1 MKWMIIILIMMS
13 LIGSMMWVMPTPRQK
28 YQAKLRLQ
36 AKQIGFRVQLER
48 VTLPRA
54 KGEMEPETTT
64 VTAYRL
70 IRNRRDKKPAQT
82 HTPWTVYRIAAVAD
96 LGLPQG
102 WSWGLGEKTLSQ
114 PQLDMLADIIEA
126 MPDDVLA
133 IQSNPVEVG
142 VFWSEEGG
150 EAMLDL
156 IKTQLERLLDAD
168 L

>member
-36 AKQIGFRVQLER
+36 AKKIGFRVQLER

-70 IRNRRDKKPAQT
+70 IRNRRDKKLAQA
-82 HTPWTVYRIAAVAD
+82 HIPWTVYRISAVAD

-102 WSWGLGEKTLSQ
+102 WSWGLGEKTLSE
-114 PQLDMLADIIEA
+114 PQLDMLTEIIEA

-133 IQSNPVEVG
+133 IESSPVEVG

-156 IKTQLERLLDAD
+156 IKTQLERLLDAN